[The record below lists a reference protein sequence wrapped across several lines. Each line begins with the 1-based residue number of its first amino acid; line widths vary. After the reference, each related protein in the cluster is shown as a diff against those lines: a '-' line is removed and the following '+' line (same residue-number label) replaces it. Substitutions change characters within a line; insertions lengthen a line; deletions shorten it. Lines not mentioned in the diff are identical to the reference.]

1 MRVAIAAI
9 GTLGDALP
17 FAHLASRFASVG
29 HEVTL
34 ITHEVF
40 TGIVDGM
47 VQVVPVPGDPRS
59 LLAGPA
65 ARAMR
70 RWDPLALNRA
80 RDEFADFV
88 HAAHRPA
95 RDVLKGADVLIAS
108 TFAIAAVD
116 AALEQAVP
124 VVRAH
129 LWPEFPRSEG
139 PMPLLPYSWMLPP
152 AARRLARRSLGRVE
166 PYLGGVDGW
175 WDLGRLHLVARHPVD
190 LTTATV
196 GSLYA
201 FSPQLVAEQPPEGV
215 VTGWWTSPDRRR
227 ALSGDVHETLAAR
240 EDWVHI
246 GFGSM
251 LQGEPDDLLELLSR
265 ACARAGVHAVAQLG
279 NLRGHLRHNVVCIGE
294 EPHDEIFRRVQA
306 TIHHGGAGT
315 TAAAVRAGIPS
326 VVVPHFADQFWWGR
340 RLHRLGVAARPV
352 PRAFLTEWSLAR
364 RINDAL
370 EVDTRRRSA
379 HLAESVSAED
389 GCGRAVSQVDRWLSG
404 VRSR

>member
-9 GTLGDALP
+9 GTRGDALP
-17 FAHLASRFASVG
+17 FAHLAARFASVG

-40 TGIVDGM
+40 REIVDGD
-47 VQVVPVPGDPRS
+47 VTIVPVPGDPRS

-65 ARAMR
+65 ARAIR

-88 HAAHRPA
+88 HSAHQPSRE
-95 RDVLKGADVLIAS
+95 VLGDADVLIAS

-129 LWPEFPRSEG
+129 LWPEFPRFDG

-175 WDLGRLHLVARHPVD
+175 WDRGRLHLVARHPVY
-190 LTTATV
+190 LTTATL
-196 GSLYA
+196 GSLYG
-201 FSPQLVAEQPPEGV
+201 FSSRLVAEQPPGGG
-215 VTGWWTSPDRRR
+215 VTGWWTGPSKGHF
-227 ALSGDVHETLAAR
+227 LSGEVQEVLASR
-240 EDWVHI
+240 DDWVHV

-251 LQGEPDDLLELLSR
+251 LQGEPDDLLGLLSR
-265 ACARAGVHAVAQLG
+265 ACARAGVHAVAQVG
-279 NLRGHLRHNVVCIGE
+279 TLRGRHRHNVVCIGE
-294 EPHDEIFRRVQA
+294 EPHDELFRRVRA

-315 TAAAVRAGIPS
+315 TASAVRAEPM
-326 VVVPHFADQFWWGR
+326 VPMI
-340 RLHRLGVAARPV
+340 
-352 PRAFLTEWSLAR
+352 T
-364 RINDAL
+364 
-370 EVDTRRRSA
+370 
-379 HLAESVSAED
+379 
-389 GCGRAVSQVDRWLSG
+389 
-404 VRSR
+404 VRSGDCQV